1 MMGIVLCLA
10 VSVAQQQPPVVI
22 HFDSALTEAMGQPPK
37 LTVDLY
43 RRTVLGTLHSF
54 VPEGDS
60 LKPRLLSALSTLS
73 GQSAEL
79 GMTAAALIPFH
90 DPATVG
96 PLLDRASRD
105 NLSPFIKDAV
115 TGAAA
120 AVLSMGDAANG
131 ELATLRGVADSAR
144 ATSVGHVYAWRL
156 RRLYDA
162 EHARVPPNP
171 DYCEAM
177 LDESLYIIG
186 VLDLRDLKV
195 LEPVMDS
202 TGSCAIGNVL
212 VALSYTSNHDFIPAA
227 RSRDAVMS
235 AISRARQWW
244 HAYIREHPDGD
255 WRPAARA
262 GFRDPGSR
270 ALLNAL
276 NDTSRVTRFNALR
289 LLNDIYG
296 THADLDPVFGFG
308 FYSPGV
314 FYAPEDTAAN
324 GASLRAYW
332 RRRLER
338 R

>member
-1 MMGIVLCLA
+1 M
-10 VSVAQQQPPVVI
+10 
-22 HFDSALTEAMGQPPK
+22 
-37 LTVDLY
+37 DLY
-43 RRTVLGTLHSF
+43 RRTLLGTLHSF

-60 LKPRLLSALSTLS
+60 LKPRLLSELPTLS
-73 GQSAEL
+73 GHSAEL

-105 NLSPFIKDAV
+105 SLAPFNKDAV

-120 AVLSMGDAANG
+120 AVLSMGDAAQL
-131 ELATLRGVADSAR
+131 ELPTLRGVADSAR
-144 ATSVGHVYAWRL
+144 TTSVGHVYAWRL

-177 LDESLYIIG
+177 LDVSLYVVG
-186 VLDLRDLKV
+186 VLDLRDFEV

-212 VALSYTSNHDFIPAA
+212 VALSYASNHEFIPAA
-227 RSRDAVMS
+227 RSRDAVMN
-235 AISRARQWW
+235 ALAGARQWW
-244 HAYIREHPDGD
+244 HAYAREHPDGD

-262 GFRDPGSR
+262 GLRDRGYSLDDDARSNKSSR
-270 ALLNAL
+270 ALLEAL
-276 NDTSRVTRFNALR
+276 TDTSRVVRFNALR

-332 RRRLER
+332 RRRLDGH
-338 R
+338 